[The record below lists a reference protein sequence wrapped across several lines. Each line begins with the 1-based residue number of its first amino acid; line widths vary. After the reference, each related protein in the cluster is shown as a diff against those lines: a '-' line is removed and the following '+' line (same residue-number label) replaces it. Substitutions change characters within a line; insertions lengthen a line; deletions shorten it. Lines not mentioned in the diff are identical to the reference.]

1 MTDPAT
7 LVARLTRM
15 FEEELHVTVPAPDTD
30 LFETGALDSL
40 TFVDLLLMIERD
52 FGLRVSLD
60 RVELGSFQSIERI
73 AAFVAAGLAARAPAE
88 ERRHARAE

>member
-1 MTDPAT
+1 MPDAAALIPAI
-7 LVARLTRM
+7 TRM
-15 FEEELHVTVPAPDTD
+15 FEQELHVAVPAPDTD

-60 RVELGSFQSIERI
+60 RVELGAFQSIERI